1 MFNPN
6 KNFQQ
11 QQNQAQQQ
19 QFQNAFNQA
28 NKLQQAQFQNFI
40 NQSRNRFKKNV
51 DKQMEDARR
60 HGVAAGIAAAEASR
74 RRRLQSAEPVQLP
87 RFGQADIKRTSS
99 WKKSIGVMI
108 LIATAVLTLGAVLQT
123 HSSPAKPAGT
133 PGVISVGANI
143 RAGPG
148 TGNSVTAIVPE
159 GTRITISCR
168 IATPAGKWDKLS
180 SPYQGLFVSATLVHS
195 HRPPRC

>member
-11 QQNQAQQQ
+11 QQNQAQQK

-28 NKLQQAQFQNFI
+28 NKLQQNQFQGFI
-40 NQSRNRFKKNV
+40 NGSRLRNKENV
-51 DKQMEDARR
+51 HKQMEGARR

-74 RRRLQSAEPVQLP
+74 RRRLQSAEPVQLA
-87 RFGQADIKRTSS
+87 RFGQAGIRMSS
-99 WKKSIGVMI
+99 WKKSIGVLI
-108 LIATAVLTLGAVLQT
+108 LIAAAVLTLGAVLQT
-123 HSSPAKPAGT
+123 RSSPVTQVGT
-133 PGVISVGANI
+133 PGVIRVGANI
-143 RAGPG
+143 RTGPG
-148 TGNSVTAIVPE
+148 IENSVAAVVSA
-159 GTRITISCR
+159 GTKIIISCT

-195 HRPPRC
+195 HRPARC

>member
-11 QQNQAQQQ
+11 QQNQAQQK

-28 NKLQQAQFQNFI
+28 NKLQQNQFQNFI
-40 NQSRNRFKKNV
+40 NQSRNQFKKNV
-51 DKQMEDARR
+51 DKQMDDARR

-74 RRRLQSAEPVQLP
+74 RRRLPPAEPVQLS

-108 LIATAVLTLGAVLQT
+108 LIAAAVLTLGAVLQT
-123 HSSPAKPAGT
+123 HSGPVTQVGT
-133 PGVISVGANI
+133 PGVIRVGANI
-143 RAGPG
+143 RTGPG
-148 TGNSVTAIVPE
+148 TGNSVAAVVPA
-159 GTRITISCR
+159 GTRIVIRCR
-168 IATPAGKWDKLS
+168 IATPAGKWDKLLP
-180 SPYQGLFVSATLVHS
+180 PYQGLFVSATLVHS
-195 HRPPRC
+195 HRPAHC

>member
-19 QFQNAFNQA
+19 QFQNASNQA
-28 NKLQQAQFQNFI
+28 NKLQQSQFQTFI
-40 NQSRNRFKKNV
+40 NQSHRRTKANA

-60 HGVAAGIAAAEASR
+60 HGVAAGAAAAANAYQR
-74 RRRLQSAEPVQLP
+74 RQLQSAIPHVQSTP
-87 RFGQADIKRTSS
+87 GRSGYEWHWAKI
-99 WKKSIGVMI
+99 IGVMI
-108 LIATAVLTLGAVLQT
+108 LIAAAVLTLGAVLQT
-123 HSSPAKPAGT
+123 PSSPVTHVGT

-143 RAGPG
+143 RTGPG
-148 TGNSVTAIVPE
+148 VENSVAAVVPA

-168 IATPAGKWDKLS
+168 IATPAGKWDKLR
-180 SPYQGLFVSATLVHS
+180 SPYQGRFVSATLVHS

>member
-11 QQNQAQQQ
+11 QQNQAQQK

-28 NKLQQAQFQNFI
+28 NKVQQNQFQAFI
-40 NQSRNRFKKNV
+40 NQSQRRNKANV

-74 RRRLQSAEPVQLP
+74 RRRLQPAIPQAQPRPGQREYGWHNGSAYQCWSCHAFLRAGSAYCTCGEPVQLP
-87 RFGQADIKRTSS
+87 PFGQVGIKRMSS

-108 LIATAVLTLGAVLQT
+108 LIAAAVLTLGAVLQT
-123 HSSPAKPAGT
+123 HSSPVT
-133 PGVISVGANI
+133 PV
-143 RAGPG
+143 
-148 TGNSVTAIVPE
+148 
-159 GTRITISCR
+159 GTRE
-168 IATPAGKWDKLS
+168 
-180 SPYQGLFVSATLVHS
+180 
-195 HRPPRC
+195 

>member
-11 QQNQAQQQ
+11 QQNQAQQK

-28 NKLQQAQFQNFI
+28 NEVQQSQFQNFI
-40 NQSRNRFKKNV
+40 NQSRLRNKDNV
-51 DKQMEDARR
+51 HKQMENARR
-60 HGVAAGIAAAEASR
+60 HGVAAAEASR

-87 RFGQADIKRTSS
+87 RFEQSGIKRTSS

-108 LIATAVLTLGAVLQT
+108 LIAAPVLTLGAVLQT
-123 HSSPAKPAGT
+123 HSSPVTLVGT

-143 RAGPG
+143 RTGPG
-148 TGNSVTAIVPE
+148 IENSVVAAAPA
-159 GTRITISCR
+159 GTRIIIRCR
-168 IATPAGKWDKLS
+168 IATPAGKWDKLL

>member
-11 QQNQAQQQ
+11 QQNQAQQK

-28 NKLQQAQFQNFI
+28 NKLQQNQFQNFI
-40 NQSRNRFKKNV
+40 NQSRLRNKENV

-74 RRRLQSAEPVQLP
+74 RRRLQSAEPVQLA
-87 RFGQADIKRTSS
+87 RFGQSGIKGRVPGR
-99 WKKSIGVMI
+99 KALAFMI
-108 LIATAVLTLGAVLQT
+108 LIAAAVLTLGAVLQT
-123 HSSPAKPAGT
+123 HSSPVTPVGT

-143 RAGPG
+143 RTGPG
-148 TGNSVTAIVPE
+148 IGNSVAAVVPA
-159 GTRITISCR
+159 GTRIIIRCR
-168 IATPAGKWDKLS
+168 IATPAGKWDKLL

-195 HRPPRC
+195 HRPARC